1 MNPQHV
7 VERYFENIRARD
19 IDALSTL
26 YADDATFHLP
36 NGKSFA
42 GIAAIRDMHL
52 GVFAAGS
59 PFPNPVRQVITESSA
74 AVEIEAKLADG
85 SSRHTANFFYLNA
98 SGRIQR
104 ISVYARQ
111 N

>member
-1 MNPQHV
+1 MNPQRV
-7 VERYFENIRARD
+7 IERYFESIRARD
-19 IDALSTL
+19 IDALSAL

-36 NGKSFA
+36 NGNSFA

-59 PFPNPVRQVITESSA
+59 PFPNPVSQVIAEASA
-74 AVEIEAKLADG
+74 AVEIEARLADG
-85 SSRHTANFFYLNA
+85 SIRHTANFFYLNA
-98 SGRIQR
+98 DGRIQR

-111 N
+111 H